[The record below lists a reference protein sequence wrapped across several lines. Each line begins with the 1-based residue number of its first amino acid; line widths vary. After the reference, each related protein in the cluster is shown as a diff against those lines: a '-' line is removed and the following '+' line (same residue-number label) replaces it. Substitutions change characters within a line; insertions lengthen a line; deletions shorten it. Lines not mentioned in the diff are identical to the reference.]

1 MCGINQLAQDGADPT
16 RNSRSTYQLQLPE
29 SGLPSRR
36 SSRSRRKKSWC
47 GNRGV
52 FKRAQKRTAQ
62 IRQTIDGCERFIFAI
77 AQCRIDQ
84 TSLSH
89 ELHLLISLSIPD
101 SEEAVPLLVSGDKEF
116 MHVRQV
122 HSVAP
127 LVPGSHDCVQID

>member
-1 MCGINQLAQDGADPT
+1 MCGVNRLAQDGADPT

-62 IRQTIDGCERFIFAI
+62 IRQTI

-89 ELHLLISLSIPD
+89 EPHLLISLSIPD